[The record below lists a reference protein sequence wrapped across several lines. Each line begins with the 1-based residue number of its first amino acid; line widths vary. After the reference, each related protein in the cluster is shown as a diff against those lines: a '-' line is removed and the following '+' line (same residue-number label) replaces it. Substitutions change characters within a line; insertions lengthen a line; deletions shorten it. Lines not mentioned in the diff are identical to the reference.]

1 MRPAATLVVRNV
13 AWLAVGEVVL
23 KGALFIAGV
32 LVARGLGPAAMGDF
46 TVGYGAALVLML
58 FLNAGQVEVLIR
70 ETAKRPSAVR
80 ELHHEARRWQAAVA
94 LAAVPLAA
102 GAALLVR
109 QPSLRWTLLAFIP
122 YAWLR
127 CWLIT
132 LGAAFKGL
140 DRMEVEVGGRA
151 AELVVA
157 LVLLVP
163 LAWLGAPVWTT
174 GVAFSI
180 GAGAGVAVMAL
191 QFRRL
196 PGGERER
203 VARGFLARE
212 GLSFVGLAMAAQV
225 MFRSDTFLLAAFG
238 VARAD
243 IGRYGVAS
251 APVWG
256 LFALAQLISLAL
268 YPTLARAAASGS
280 LRLSRVFALAAVGA
294 GLGLALAAGLQIVR
308 SPLVRLV
315 FGPDYLPAV
324 PLLGLLSWALPGAC
338 TGMLLGGAI
347 AACGRQAWSL
357 TLRVVQ
363 VALAVA
369 GNIIA
374 IPRWGAAGAA
384 AVAVAMNSLSLAGAV
399 GVAALAVTRPPRTG
413 RAVFSEPEW

>member
-1 MRPAATLVVRNV
+1 
-13 AWLAVGEVVL
+13 
-23 KGALFIAGV
+23 
-32 LVARGLGPAAMGDF
+32 
-46 TVGYGAALVLML
+46 
-58 FLNAGQVEVLIR
+58 
-70 ETAKRPSAVR
+70 
-80 ELHHEARRWQAAVA
+80 
-94 LAAVPLAA
+94 
-102 GAALLVR
+102 
-109 QPSLRWTLLAFIP
+109 
-122 YAWLR
+122 
-127 CWLIT
+127 
-132 LGAAFKGL
+132 
-140 DRMEVEVGGRA
+140 VGGRA

-196 PGGERER
+196 PGDERER
-203 VARGFLARE
+203 VTRGFLARE

-256 LFALAQLISLAL
+256 LFALAQLVSLAL

-280 LRLSRVFALAAVGA
+280 LRLSRVLALAVVGA

-357 TLRVVQ
+357 TLRAAQ

-369 GNIIA
+369 GNIVA